1 MEKYF
6 VYEKAYDELV
16 DLKSYADEMFNS
28 SLDTLEIIKI
38 KEKVWKKIKEISS
51 KFGANI
57 DLELEIEGFAVF
69 DEAFKMYLRREIDYS
84 KFILLVEP
92 LEKRFCRKI
101 KKVEILLDESY
112 KEIEAFYEAEVSKTK
127 FSKILKMPEIKEL
140 AISEFLNN

>member
-28 SLDTLEIIKI
+28 SLDTLEIIEI
-38 KEKVWKKIKEISS
+38 KEKVWEKIKEISS

-101 KKVEILLDESY
+101 KKVEI
-112 KEIEAFYEAEVSKTK
+112 VKTI
-127 FSKILKMPEIKEL
+127 F
-140 AISEFLNN
+140 